1 MINCLRH
8 PIRERFVPKAVLALD
23 VVLWLLALPMA
34 LRIHGVPILLK
45 RLAADAKQ
53 KRRTIL
59 ELESVAGIVTRIC
72 NLGLFRS
79 SIFPKRCLRQSLAL
93 YRALANMGY
102 PVGIHFGVRK
112 DENNLTGHSWVTME
126 GKPVADTTSSAI
138 FKVVYSHPSN
148 AREDRQI

>member
-53 KRRTIL
+53 KKRTIL
-59 ELESVAGIVTRIC
+59 ELE
-72 NLGLFRS
+72 
-79 SIFPKRCLRQSLAL
+79 
-93 YRALANMGY
+93 GY

-112 DENNLTGHSWVTME
+112 DKNNLTGHSWVTME

-138 FKVVYSHPSN
+138 FKVVYSHPSS